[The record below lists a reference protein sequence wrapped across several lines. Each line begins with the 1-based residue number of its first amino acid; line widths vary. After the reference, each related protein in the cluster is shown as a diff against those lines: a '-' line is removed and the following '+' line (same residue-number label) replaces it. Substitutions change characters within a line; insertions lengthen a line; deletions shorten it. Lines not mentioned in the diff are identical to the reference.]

1 MIESIPSYSHSPY
14 QIFERRPTL
23 MTQKIIAVAVVAFA
37 CLSMI
42 AASLPPLEV
51 AFIGLVITA
60 AVLTIRDFAWGK
72 RVPLLHSRDLFPLIT
87 PINYQVP
94 IFVPGN
100 QRPLRASVISNAL
113 CFRGGGERVRVGGGH
128 VFRSSV
134 SGSQCRTRGHVER
147 LRVPVGSRA

>member
-1 MIESIPSYSHSPY
+1 MIESISSHSHSPY

-23 MTQKIIAVAVVAFA
+23 MTQKIIAIAVAAFA

-42 AASLPPLEV
+42 AASLAPLEV

-60 AVLTIRDFAWGK
+60 AVLTIRDFVWEK

-87 PINYQVP
+87 PIPYQVP
-94 IFVPGN
+94 VFVHGN
-100 QRPLRASVISNAL
+100 QGPLRTSVISNAL

-128 VFRSSV
+128 VSRSSV
-134 SGSQCRTRGHVER
+134 SGSQCRTKGYVEG